1 MIGVFD
7 SGIGGLT
14 VVRALIDRLPG
25 LDLTYFGDTA
35 RAPYGEKSKAT
46 VIRYVLEGIEYLQ
59 TQGAQAIVVAC
70 NTASSLALSELRQRF
85 TIPVFEVLTPA
96 VQQAVACSANGRIG
110 IIGTRATIHSESY
123 PRAIEALQPDCRTF
137 TQACPLLVPLIV
149 EGRLAKPETVM
160 IVKKYLR
167 PLKIK
172 QIDTL
177 ILGCTQY
184 ALLRGLIQA
193 KIGRRVKVIDSSGG
207 VAEALADYIHRRP
220 DATDAWARE
229 GRYRYIVS
237 DTTTRIEA
245 LARKFLERPVRLE
258 LIQT

>member
-1 MIGVFD
+1 MNQSFD
-7 SGIGGLT
+7 LLLNCLDDFR
-14 VVRALIDRLPG
+14 RALVAL
-25 LDLTYFGDTA
+25 A
-35 RAPYGEKSKAT
+35 EQAT
-46 VIRYVLEGIEYLQ
+46 
-59 TQGAQAIVVAC
+59 
-70 NTASSLALSELRQRF
+70 
-85 TIPVFEVLTPA
+85 
-96 VQQAVACSANGRIG
+96 ACSANGRIG

-123 PRAIEALQPDCRTF
+123 PRAIESLQPNCRTF
-137 TQACPLLVPLIV
+137 TQACPLLVPLIE

-177 ILGCTQY
+177 ILGCTHY
-184 ALLRGLIQA
+184 PLLRRLIQG

-207 VAEALADYIHRRP
+207 VAEALADYIHRHP

-229 GRYRYIVS
+229 GRYRFVVS
-237 DTTTRIEA
+237 DTTSRLDA
-245 LARKFLERPVRLE
+245 LARKFLGRPVRLE